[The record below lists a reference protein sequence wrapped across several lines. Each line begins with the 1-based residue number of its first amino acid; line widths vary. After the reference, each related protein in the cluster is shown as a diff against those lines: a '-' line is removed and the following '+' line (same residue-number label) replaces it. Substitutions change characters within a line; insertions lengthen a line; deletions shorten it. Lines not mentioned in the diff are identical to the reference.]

1 MGFPRQVARGKRLSK
16 MTLHAILLSIWKE
29 RNERIFNHEERP
41 LEKVFDL
48 IKERAASCTETNE
61 LKGD

>member
-1 MGFPRQVARGKRLSK
+1 

-48 IKERAASCTETNE
+48 IKERGGFLHGN
-61 LKGD
+61 KRV